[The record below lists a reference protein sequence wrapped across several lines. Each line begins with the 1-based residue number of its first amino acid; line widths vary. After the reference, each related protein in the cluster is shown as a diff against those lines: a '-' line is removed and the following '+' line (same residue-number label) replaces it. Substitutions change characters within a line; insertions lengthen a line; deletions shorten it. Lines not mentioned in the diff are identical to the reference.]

1 MCNLSRKKAF
11 TLIEILVVIGIIA
24 LLAAI
29 LFPILSRA
37 REKARTTNCANNEH
51 QIALAVMQYTQD
63 HDRRF
68 PPVRAADPDGWTVA
82 IKISDG
88 SIFQCP
94 SEGTSPKDGFSDYWF
109 NSELM
114 WTRWSVDHITPS
126 LSDVR
131 VRYPANTI
139 LLGDGDAGGT
149 DYNLGAAYD
158 GSTDPTITGWS
169 CAPGYATRHSG
180 GANYAFVDGHVK
192 WLNPASVNTTD
203 VAAGDNFAFRI
214 APPLSPPTPPTCS

>member
-1 MCNLSRKKAF
+1 MRNLSRKKAF

-37 REKARTTNCANNEH
+37 REKARTTSCANNEH
-51 QIALAVMQYTQD
+51 QIALALLQYTQD
-63 HDRRF
+63 HNRRF
-68 PPVRAADPDGWTVA
+68 PPVHSADPDGWTVA

-94 SEGTSPKDGFSDYWF
+94 SEGTPPKDGFSDYWL

-114 WTRWSVDHITPS
+114 WSVDHSTPS

-149 DYNLGAAYD
+149 DYNLGAASD
-158 GSTDPTITGWS
+158 SSTDPTIAGWS

-180 GANYAFVDGHVK
+180 GANYAFADGHVK
-192 WLNPASVNTTD
+192 WLNPSSVDTTNA
-203 VAAGDNFAFRI
+203 AAGNNFAFRI
-214 APPLSPPTPPTCS
+214 VPPLSPPPPSTCS